1 MLLFSGW
8 VGQAWAVCSLGGGTA
23 PAEIKFSSLPASVTL
38 QSAAVGGVLAYYD
51 VRFTRSLPWYR
62 CQRGDFMAMEAMT
75 VSLPL
80 LDASKGI
87 YESGVVGIGIRFG
100 FLGEGWG
107 NTPWVPPFN
116 KEIAY
121 ALDIPF
127 NPPNVL
133 RVEFIRTGMEVGS
146 GSITPF
152 DLRSAFMLTPA
163 TPAIRFPISTTQLK
177 TTLVNN
183 IYFTSC
189 YNPASAPTVNLGRP
203 AISELRQGNTLQKDF
218 SLDIRCD
225 GMNPTTKPPV
235 SIYFEGNSPRDG
247 LLLTDGQGQA
257 GMAQGVGVTLTNDKG
272 VALPFSKANAMPMT
286 WTSSGTNS
294 EFYHFAGKARYIA
307 SGGEIKAGKADAT
320 LTYVLQY
327 N

>member
-1 MLLFSGW
+1 MASYEVP
-8 VGQAWAVCSLGGGTA
+8 VGA
-23 PAEIKFSSLPASVTL
+23 PAGTRVNDWTCNAGDSYGMGAYTTTL
-38 QSAAVGGVLAYYD
+38 KPVDAA
-51 VRFTRSLPWYR
+51 
-62 CQRGDFMAMEAMT
+62 QN
-75 VSLPL
+75 
-80 LDASKGI
+80 I
-87 YESGVVGIGIRFG
+87 YETGVTGVGIRIRFKTNS
-100 FLGEGWG
+100 G
-107 NTPWVPPFN
+107 NWSTPLVPPFDQ
-116 KEIAY
+116 AVRFPLLVLY
-121 ALDIPF
+121 
-127 NPPNVL
+127 PNRML
-133 RVEFIRTGMEVGS
+133 VEFIRTGMDVGRGDILS
-146 GSITPF
+146 F
-152 DLRSAFMLTPA
+152 DLNTSYYVTTSPVTRYS
-163 TPAIRFPISTTQLK
+163 IIGTQLK

-203 AISELRQGNTLQKDF
+203 AIGEVKQGNTIQKDF

-225 GMNPTTKPPV
+225 GMNQTTKPTV

-257 GMAQGVGVTLTNDKG
+257 GMAQGVGVALTNTQG
-272 VALPFSKANAMPMT
+272 VALPFSKAKAMPMT
-286 WTSSGTNS
+286 WTSSGVNS